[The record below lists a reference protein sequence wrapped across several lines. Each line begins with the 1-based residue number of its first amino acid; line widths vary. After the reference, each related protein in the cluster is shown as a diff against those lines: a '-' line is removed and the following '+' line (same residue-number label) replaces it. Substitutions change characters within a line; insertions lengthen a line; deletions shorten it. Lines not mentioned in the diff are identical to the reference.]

1 MFSSRQEAD
10 SHSLLV
16 ENGNKENGSKE
27 MSHLCREFDFSPEF
41 QGASLRTKSRPE
53 WVVQK
58 QPDTVEE
65 KMKEDE
71 EVNIWRVIENWG
83 SISYADRSLVKIHL
97 VWGS

>member
-1 MFSSRQEAD
+1 
-10 SHSLLV
+10 
-16 ENGNKENGSKE
+16 

-71 EVNIWRVIENWG
+71 EVNIWRVIE
-83 SISYADRSLVKIHL
+83 I
-97 VWGS
+97 

>member
-1 MFSSRQEAD
+1 
-10 SHSLLV
+10 
-16 ENGNKENGSKE
+16 

-41 QGASLRTKSRPE
+41 QGASLRTNSRPE

-71 EVNIWRVIENWG
+71 EVNIWRVIEIWG
-83 SISYADRSLVKIHL
+83 ERNFSYCCEC
-97 VWGS
+97 